1 MSKQSLRSIYKP
13 IPSGVDGV
21 PEGATFGGGAPVE
34 GVGDDVFHR
43 ARFPQRRVERREV
56 VVEVERP
63 IERLLAPHTP
73 QEGTEIVVCCA
84 PQSHIITPISR
95 SENPSAVGS

>member
-1 MSKQSLRSIYKP
+1 MSNETPAQAQQIKSSNPDVSKQSLRSIYKP

-34 GVGDDVFHR
+34 GVSDNVFRR
-43 ARFPQRRVERREV
+43 ARFPQRWVEYREV

-73 QEGTEIVVCCA
+73 QKRAELLVCHA
-84 PQSHIITPISR
+84 P
-95 SENPSAVGS
+95 